1 MNAKKKT
8 RSRGEQTA
16 INGATAAYK
25 SAQADVLRL
34 RAEMAMAQ
42 AAVSEAKA
50 LVLNKRSE
58 LDEANA
64 ARKKAKMTLDALRA

>member
-8 RSRGEQTA
+8 RSREEQTA
-16 INGATAAYK
+16 INEATANYK
-25 SAQADVLRL
+25 SSQADVLRL

-64 ARKKAKMTLDALRA
+64 ARKKAKSMLDALRA